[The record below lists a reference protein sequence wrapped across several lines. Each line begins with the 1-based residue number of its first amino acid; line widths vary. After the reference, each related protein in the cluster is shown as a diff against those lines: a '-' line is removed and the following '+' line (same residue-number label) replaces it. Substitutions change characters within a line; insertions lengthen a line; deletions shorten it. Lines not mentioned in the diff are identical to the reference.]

1 LGSFVDRGFAIPG
14 FDSEP
19 SLRVFIIDGP
29 AAGIAVRTVLAVEHS
44 HKRSSRRANWC
55 TTKIR
60 RHTYTWP

>member
-44 HKRSSRRANWC
+44 HKRSSRRAN
-55 TTKIR
+55 
-60 RHTYTWP
+60 